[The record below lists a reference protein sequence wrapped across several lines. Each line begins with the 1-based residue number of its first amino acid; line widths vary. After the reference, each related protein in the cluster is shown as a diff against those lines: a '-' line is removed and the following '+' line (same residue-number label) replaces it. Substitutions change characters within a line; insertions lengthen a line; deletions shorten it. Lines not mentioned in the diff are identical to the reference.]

1 MHCNAGGSTTRV
13 RWAGNDKWQAHSTRW
28 KDPGSFQNLNDT
40 CLNEFDWWWVRGS
53 QPPSGSK
60 NWQREATSQNIS
72 WLILSAYIYI
82 WIPHPRDLE
91 AGILY
96 FAENCCWFE
105 IEISTL
111 GDLCFVGGEEGI
123 PLLGGR
129 CWIGTHLVVSPLGLS
144 YHINKI
150 IWVSPTC
157 LYISDAL
164 LYLHV

>member
-1 MHCNAGGSTTRV
+1 MHLNALSGCVEREMTIGSAIPRGGKTMEASRIF
-13 RWAGNDKWQAHSTRW
+13 S
-28 KDPGSFQNLNDT
+28 NDT
-40 CLNEFDWWWVRGS
+40 CLTEFDQGWVRGS
-53 QPPSGSK
+53 QSPSGSK

-82 WIPHPRDLE
+82 WIPHPRDPE

-144 YHINKI
+144 YSINKLFEFLLHAVYQ
-150 IWVSPTC
+150 WCFVMLTC
-157 LYISDAL
+157 LA
-164 LYLHV
+164 

>member
-1 MHCNAGGSTTRV
+1 MHYQGALSG
-13 RWAGNDKWQAHSTRW
+13 KWQVAESFNEVERQWKLLESSPMTLASLNST
-28 KDPGSFQNLNDT
+28 K
-40 CLNEFDWWWVRGS
+40 WWVRGS
-53 QPPSGSK
+53 QSPCWSK

-82 WIPHPRDLE
+82 WIPHPRDPK

-144 YHINKI
+144 YHINKT
-150 IWVSPTC
+150 IWVSSTC
-157 LYISDAL
+157 LYISDVL

>member
-1 MHCNAGGSTTRV
+1 MTNGSVILRGGQTMEASRIF
-13 RWAGNDKWQAHSTRW
+13 
-28 KDPGSFQNLNDT
+28 PNDT
-40 CLNEFDWWWVRGS
+40 CLTDFDPGWVRGS
-53 QPPSGSK
+53 QSPSGSK

-72 WLILSAYIYI
+72 RLTLSAYIYI
-82 WIPHPRDLE
+82 WISHPEIQE

-123 PLLGGR
+123 ALLGGR

-144 YHINKI
+144 YHINKT

-157 LYISDAL
+157 LCIIDDCYICMFSL
-164 LYLHV
+164 NLILSYLWI

>member
-1 MHCNAGGSTTRV
+1 MTNGSLIPRGGQTMEASRI
-13 RWAGNDKWQAHSTRW
+13 
-28 KDPGSFQNLNDT
+28 FLNDT
-40 CLNEFDWWWVRGS
+40 CLTEFDQGWVRGS
-53 QPPSGSK
+53 QSPSGSK
-60 NWQREATSQNIS
+60 NWQREATSQIIS
-72 WLILSAYIYI
+72 WLILFAYIYI
-82 WIPHPRDLE
+82 WIPHPRDPE

-144 YHINKI
+144 YHINKT

-157 LYISDAL
+157 CVSMMFCYICMFSL
-164 LYLHV
+164 IWS